1 MAPRLSDGAPRLQGA
16 GCAVDSQALMAID
29 IRVFRWALV
38 PLLLIVCVTVAL
50 WQLGVEADV
59 PGVRDTPAHAQ
70 DHGGQARVRPP
81 AADR

>member
-1 MAPRLSDGAPRLQGA
+1 
-16 GCAVDSQALMAID
+16 MAID

-38 PLLLIVCVTVAL
+38 PLLLVVCVTVAL

-59 PGVRDTPAHAQ
+59 PGVRHTPAHAQ

-81 AADR
+81 ATDR

>member
-1 MAPRLSDGAPRLQGA
+1 
-16 GCAVDSQALMAID
+16 MAID

-38 PLLLIVCVTVAL
+38 PLLMLVCVTIAL

-59 PGVRDTPAHAQ
+59 PGVHRAPVHAQ

>member
-1 MAPRLSDGAPRLQGA
+1 
-16 GCAVDSQALMAID
+16 MAID

-50 WQLGVEADV
+50 WQLGVEPDV
-59 PGVRDTPAHAQ
+59 PAVRHPPAHAQ
-70 DHGGQARVRPP
+70 DHGGQARARPP